1 MGLYYNLSIEEK
13 EFAKKKSFFC
23 LIIYDIVS
31 NKRRLQL
38 SKLLEGFGVRVQRSC
53 FEIDLERTSYQILI
67 RELEYFYDPSEL
79 DNIIIYVGNR
89 EETLRLNTD
98 DKEIKVQDCLFFW
111 NENDYNL
118 WYNKDS
124 FQIGYILC
132 LFLNPTTKYGV

>member
-1 MGLYYNLSIEEK
+1 MGLYYNLSIEER

-67 RELEYFYDPSEL
+67 RELEYFADQL
-79 DNIIIYVGNR
+79 DNIIVYLGNR

-98 DKEIKVQDCLFFW
+98 DKEIKVQDCLFF
-111 NENDYNL
+111 
-118 WYNKDS
+118 
-124 FQIGYILC
+124 
-132 LFLNPTTKYGV
+132 

>member
-79 DNIIIYVGNR
+79 DNIIIYVGNQ
-89 EETLRLNTD
+89 EETLRLNAN
-98 DKEIKVQDCLFFW
+98 DKEIKVQDCLFF
-111 NENDYNL
+111 
-118 WYNKDS
+118 
-124 FQIGYILC
+124 
-132 LFLNPTTKYGV
+132 

>member
-53 FEIDLERTSYQILI
+53 FEVDLEKASYQVLI
-67 RELEYFYDPSEL
+67 RELEYFYDPSEF
-79 DNIIIYVGNR
+79 DNIIVYVGNR
-89 EETLRLNTD
+89 EGTLRLNTD
-98 DKEIKVQDCLFFW
+98 DKEIEVQECLFF
-111 NENDYNL
+111 L
-118 WYNKDS
+118 R
-124 FQIGYILC
+124 
-132 LFLNPTTKYGV
+132 

>member
-1 MGLYYNLSIEEK
+1 MGLYYNLSIEGK

-79 DNIIIYVGNR
+79 DNIIVYVGNR
-89 EETLRLNTD
+89 EETLRLNTN
-98 DKEIKVQDCLFFW
+98 DKEIKVQDCLFF
-111 NENDYNL
+111 
-118 WYNKDS
+118 
-124 FQIGYILC
+124 
-132 LFLNPTTKYGV
+132 

>member
-1 MGLYYNLSIEEK
+1 MMGLYYNLSIEEK

-79 DNIIIYVGNR
+79 DNIIIYVGNQ
-89 EETLRLNTD
+89 EETLRLNAN
-98 DKEIKVQDCLFFW
+98 DKEIKVQDCLFF
-111 NENDYNL
+111 
-118 WYNKDS
+118 
-124 FQIGYILC
+124 
-132 LFLNPTTKYGV
+132 